1 MGIIL
6 PNGYEMQTTFWMDFS
21 IADIYG
27 IDAIKDTYNR
37 SFNEWKSN
45 HIYLTELAIVLNHK
59 IWQHWENGNDEM
71 GRLYDELWKKTDEYA
86 IKHLKGKE
94 LEFYY
99 KTTD

>member
-45 HIYLTELAIVLNHK
+45 HIYLTELSIVLNHK

-94 LEFYY
+94 LEFYFN
-99 KTTD
+99 TTD